1 MKSYFPL
8 IIGMT
13 LVTYLPRLIPLAL
26 LNNRNINK
34 SLKEFLL
41 YIPYTSLS
49 ILIIRGILTA
59 ADGMKI
65 VTVIGVG
72 IAAIISY
79 IKGNLVLSVLAGIIL
94 SFLAINTLF
103 KSSSIFQYF

>member
-1 MKSYFPL
+1 MKSYLSL
-8 IIGMT
+8 IIGMA
-13 LVTYLPRLIPLAL
+13 LVTYLPRLIPLSL

-72 IAAIISY
+72 IAAIVSY
-79 IKGNLVLSVLAGIIL
+79 IKGNLVLSVLAGILL
-94 SFLAINTLF
+94 SFLTINTLV
-103 KSSSIFQYF
+103 

>member
-1 MKSYFPL
+1 MKSYLSL
-8 IIGMT
+8 IIGMA
-13 LVTYLPRLIPLAL
+13 LVTYLPRLIPLSL

-59 ADGMKI
+59 TDGMKI

-72 IAAIISY
+72 IAAIVSY
-79 IKGNLVLSVLAGIIL
+79 IKGNLVLSVLAGILL
-94 SFLAINTLF
+94 SFLTINTLV
-103 KSSSIFQYF
+103 

>member
-13 LVTYLPRLIPLAL
+13 LVTYIPRLLPLVVL
-26 LNNRNINK
+26 SNK
-34 SLKEFLL
+34 KMNKDIEEFLR

-49 ILIIRGILTA
+49 ILIIRGIITA
-59 ADGMKI
+59 SDGMGI
-65 VTVIGVG
+65 ATIAGVG

-79 IKGNLVLSVLAGIIL
+79 IKGNLVLSVLAGILL
-94 SFLAINTLF
+94 SFLIISTPV
-103 KSSSIFQYF
+103 

>member
-1 MKSYFPL
+1 MKKARWNKMKSYLIL

-13 LVTYLPRLIPLAL
+13 LVTYLPRLVPLVL
-26 LNNRNINK
+26 LKDRDINRK
-34 SLKEFLL
+34 VKQFLL

-59 ADGMKI
+59 SDGMKMATI
-65 VTVIGVG
+65 TGIG

-79 IKGNLVLSVLAGIIL
+79 IKGNLVLSVIGGILL
-94 SFLAINTLF
+94 SFLIINTLA
-103 KSSSIFQYF
+103 

>member
-1 MKSYFPL
+1 MKSYLPL
-8 IIGMT
+8 IIGMA
-13 LVTYLPRLIPLAL
+13 LFTYLPRLMPLAL
-26 LNNRNINK
+26 LNNRTINK

-59 ADGMKI
+59 ADGMKM
-65 VTVIGVG
+65 VTVIGIG

-79 IKGNLVLSVLAGIIL
+79 IKGNLVLSVLAGILL
-94 SFLAINTLF
+94 SFLATNTLV
-103 KSSSIFQYF
+103 